1 MKNIGFSQVNIRDG
15 LMAQRMEINRD
26 ITVYAVYDRFCESG
40 RFDTYFTDPA
50 RRAPNFP
57 KNLHVFYDSDVVKL
71 IEGAAYMLRDG
82 DSPRLEEMI
91 KLVEDGVSRNQD
103 ADGYFNSYFQNNEP

>member
-40 RFDTYFTDPA
+40 RFDTYFTDPT

-71 IEGAAYMLRDG
+71 I
-82 DSPRLEEMI
+82 
-91 KLVEDGVSRNQD
+91 
-103 ADGYFNSYFQNNEP
+103 